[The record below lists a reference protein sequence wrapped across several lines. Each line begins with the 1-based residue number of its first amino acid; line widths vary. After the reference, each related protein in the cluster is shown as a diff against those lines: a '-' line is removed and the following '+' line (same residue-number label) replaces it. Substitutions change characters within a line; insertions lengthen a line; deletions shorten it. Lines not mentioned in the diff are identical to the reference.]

1 MKRSVLHSLAVPAPF
16 TLVLLICPGCGGG
29 GSTPPIPPNPIP
41 AISSISPSSATAGQP
56 GFTLIVKGSG
66 FFSSSVIRWNG
77 SNRATVIVSAT
88 QLQTSI
94 LGSDVGS
101 SGTAEITVSN
111 PSPGGGASNGVTFTV
126 GNPVPSITAISP
138 QNAVIGSSDITLSV
152 TGINFVSG
160 AVLQWNGANLET
172 IFTSSTR
179 LQVIVPASELS
190 SAGMSELEVV
200 NPPPLGGVSNEA
212 SFTISNPAPTITAIS
227 PKNTTAGASQLT
239 LTATGTNFVSGAILR
254 WNGADL
260 PTSYTSSTQL
270 QAIVPATDLSSEGT
284 PQVVAF
290 NPLPGG
296 GTSNSATFTI
306 TNPVIKINH
315 IVFIIKE
322 NHSFDNY
329 FGTFQGADGATSGT
343 NSAGQ
348 FVPLGPM
355 PDLLSYDL
363 GHSWGDAVRD
373 IDGGKMDGFQSLA
386 YIQATAAQI
395 PNYFAYARNFVLAD
409 HMFSSLSGPTYPNR
423 LYTVAA
429 QSGGVISNPSDYGA
443 GCDAVSTST
452 VTVMDPQ
459 GNTTQQYPCF
469 DFQTLPDRLQ
479 AVGLSWKYYAPVSG
493 EPGYMESV
501 LDAIRHI
508 RLTSLWQQHVVTNQQ
523 FLTDV
528 TSGNLAAVSWL
539 VPPGP
544 DDEHPQSSDIC
555 VGENWTVQQINAIM
569 QGPNWSSTAIFLTY
583 DEFGG
588 FYDHVP
594 PPKVDEFG
602 LGIRVP
608 LIIISPYAKRGF
620 VSHTVYEFSSVLA
633 FIEKRFQLQPLT
645 TRDSKANNMLDSFD
659 FNQSPLPPLT
669 LSTRV
674 CP

>member
-1 MKRSVLHSLAVPAPF
+1 
-16 TLVLLICPGCGGG
+16 
-29 GSTPPIPPNPIP
+29 
-41 AISSISPSSATAGQP
+41 
-56 GFTLIVKGSG
+56 
-66 FFSSSVIRWNG
+66 
-77 SNRATVIVSAT
+77 
-88 QLQTSI
+88 
-94 LGSDVGS
+94 
-101 SGTAEITVSN
+101 
-111 PSPGGGASNGVTFTV
+111 
-126 GNPVPSITAISP
+126 
-138 QNAVIGSSDITLSV
+138 
-152 TGINFVSG
+152 
-160 AVLQWNGANLET
+160 
-172 IFTSSTR
+172 
-179 LQVIVPASELS
+179 
-190 SAGMSELEVV
+190 
-200 NPPPLGGVSNEA
+200 
-212 SFTISNPAPTITAIS
+212 
-227 PKNTTAGASQLT
+227 
-239 LTATGTNFVSGAILR
+239 
-254 WNGADL
+254 
-260 PTSYTSSTQL
+260 
-270 QAIVPATDLSSEGT
+270 
-284 PQVVAF
+284 
-290 NPLPGG
+290 
-296 GTSNSATFTI
+296 
-306 TNPVIKINH
+306 
-315 IVFIIKE
+315 
-322 NHSFDNY
+322 
-329 FGTFQGADGATSGT
+329 
-343 NSAGQ
+343 
-348 FVPLGPM
+348 
-355 PDLLSYDL
+355 
-363 GHSWGDAVRD
+363 
-373 IDGGKMDGFQSLA
+373 
-386 YIQATAAQI
+386 
-395 PNYFAYARNFVLAD
+395 
-409 HMFSSLSGPTYPNR
+409 MFSSLSGPTYPNR

-479 AVGLSWKYYAPVSG
+479 AAGLSWKYYAPVSG